1 MKPRRHSVRPQLE
14 TLEGREVPA
23 GNLTVTFAAATHTL
37 TVIGD
42 DSNNDVGFLAAG
54 NDPTRFILA
63 SSGTINNSEISYIS
77 PTGVRNIIIKM
88 FDGDDYVS
96 FHDVVPMAVQGNLT
110 IDGGDGG
117 NYLLTYDVTVQ
128 KNLSITN
135 GANPVG
141 FDQTRLCDLS
151 VGGDVTIA
159 NGDGDAAT
167 QIFRPTSAGQSIIA
181 GNLRVTNGTGQDS
194 FLLRD
199 TNVGRNVT
207 INNGHGRAGIAGL
220 IDISNNWNTT
230 VRSVIGGSL
239 TVTDRDGDV
248 RSYDRIGDLEVIG
261 NVTLNHGSG
270 KAATLVDGFATALP
284 VLVRGNVTLTGSGA
298 NTVSVTASWGRAMGL
313 VVGKNF
319 TAAFGAADDNLKLT
333 NLQVGGTCSLSS
345 GGGSDYVYLTKVQ
358 VGGNCTLSLGEG
370 NNYVNLNDS
379 AFARRFTLAT
389 GSGND
394 IAAIEASAGS
404 SSSSEF
410 GGAVRISLGNGLD
423 SCYFAGV
430 DDAKE
435 EIVAL
440 GTFVVSSV
448 EFWTE
453 APSQVVFPF
462 LGRIRFQ

>member
-23 GNLTVTFAAATHTL
+23 GNLTVSFSAATHTL

-42 DSNNDVGFLAAG
+42 DGYNDVGFLAAG
-54 NDPTRFILA
+54 TDPTRFILA
-63 SSGTINNSEISYIS
+63 SSGTINDSEISYIS
-77 PTGVRNIIIKM
+77 PTGVENIVIKM
-88 FDGDDYVS
+88 LDGDDYVT
-96 FHDVVPMAVQGNLT
+96 FQDTGPMAIQGNLT
-110 IDGGDGG
+110 IDGGDGA
-117 NYLLTYDVTVQ
+117 NYLLTSDLSVQ
-128 KNLSITN
+128 KNLTITN
-135 GANPVG
+135 GMNPVG
-141 FDQTRLCDLS
+141 FDQTRLCDVS
-151 VGGDVTIA
+151 VGGNVTIA
-159 NGDGDAAT
+159 NGDGDTVT
-167 QIFRPTSAGQSIIA
+167 QIFRPSTAGQSTIA

-207 INNGHGRAGIAGL
+207 INNGHGRGGRAGAL
-220 IDISNNWNTT
+220 DISNNWNTT

-248 RSYDRIGDLEVIG
+248 SPYGRIGDLEVIG
-261 NVTLNHGSG
+261 NAALNYGSG
-270 KAATLVDGFATALP
+270 KATTLVDGFATALP

-298 NTVSVTASWGRAMGL
+298 NTVSVGAGWGRLTGL

-319 TAAFGAADDNLKLT
+319 TMTSAAGDDTINLA
-333 NLQVGGTCSLSS
+333 NLQVGVNCSLSL
-345 GGGSDYVYLTKVQ
+345 GDGSDSVYLTGVQ

-370 NNYVNLNDS
+370 NNYVSLNDS
-379 AFARRFTLAT
+379 NFAHRFTLAT

-394 IAAIEASAGS
+394 TAAIEASAGS

-410 GGAVRISLGNGLD
+410 GGAVKISLGNGLD
-423 SCYFAGV
+423 SCHFAGIA
-430 DDAKE
+430 DAKE

-453 APSQVVFPF
+453 APSHVVFPF
-462 LGRIRFQ
+462 QGRIRFQ